1 MFTLGIP
8 DNQYR
13 RATQVLGPANANPIE
28 YDTIDQEDGFYVFTF
43 NVGFEEFQDIV
54 TLLQN
59 NGVTT
64 IGADDQLTERKIMKL
79 TDLLKENE
87 EFNPMESADDIID
100 RLKDY
105 LAEWKE
111 KEYKDDVDRWSQYAL
126 DIENLVEDYEENK
139 LLDIPDTDIQEEKLR
154 KLTEKCGSLL
164 LEQQKLV

>member
-126 DIENLVEDYEENK
+126 DIENLVEDYEENQSI
-139 LLDIPDTDIQEEKLR
+139 DRPDTNLSEHELR
-154 KLTEKCGSLL
+154 NIIKSIIKNG
-164 LEQQKLV
+164 

>member
-139 LLDIPDTDIQEEKLR
+139 LLDMPDTDIQEEKLR
-154 KLTEKCGSLL
+154 KLIRKMLQE
-164 LEQQKLV
+164 